1 MQTSLSDQPVV
12 HFLVL
17 FCGIRPGE
25 ILCHCAVDHL
35 VPLAFFVVI
44 DALCVPHGTH
54 HLMRIVVCEAES
66 SSCSL
71 VLIVRLYGVFEAAGL
86 ADDRKGYVAEA
97 HELGEY
103 AWLKQ
108 GRHQEGIA
116 GCIDLV

>member
-1 MQTSLSDQPVV
+1 
-12 HFLVL
+12 
-17 FCGIRPGE
+17 
-25 ILCHCAVDHL
+25 
-35 VPLAFFVVI
+35 
-44 DALCVPHGTH
+44 
-54 HLMRIVVCEAES
+54 MRIVVCEAES

-86 ADDRKGYVAEA
+86 ADNRKGSVAEA
-97 HELGEY
+97 HELGES